1 MVITRVRMSGP
12 TFLVIGA
19 QKCGTTWL
27 EAMLRQHP
35 EVFVPVTK
43 ELHFFDKSYH
53 YDRGLEWYEA
63 HFSAGSEA
71 RARGEATPNYF
82 WTTPDETEK
91 RAGGRSNEQLPH
103 RVAAHYPDVRL
114 IVSLRN
120 PVDRAISAYYHHI
133 RQRRCSPS
141 TPLKQ
146 VSDRWGIVSMGHYD
160 VHLARWLDAFPR
172 ERLLVLIYEEDIAQ
186 NKPATL
192 RRLFEFIGV
201 DPTRDPARQERRVNR
216 RRSDLH
222 LRLNFYAPPLAT
234 LLDAVLPARITHA
247 RRWRIE
253 VADDERAALAAE
265 FAPHNARLSQLLGRD
280 LPW

>member
-1 MVITRVRMSGP
+1 
-12 TFLVIGA
+12 
-19 QKCGTTWL
+19 
-27 EAMLRQHP
+27 
-35 EVFVPVTK
+35 
-43 ELHFFDKSYH
+43 
-53 YDRGLEWYEA
+53 
-63 HFSAGSEA
+63 
-71 RARGEATPNYF
+71 
-82 WTTPDETEK
+82 
-91 RAGGRSNEQLPH
+91 
-103 RVAAHYPDVRL
+103 
-114 IVSLRN
+114 
-120 PVDRAISAYYHHI
+120 
-133 RQRRCSPS
+133 
-141 TPLKQ
+141 
-146 VSDRWGIVSMGHYD
+146 MGHYD
-160 VHLARWLDAFPR
+160 VHLERWLGAFPR
-172 ERLLVLIYEEDIAQ
+172 EQLLVLIYEEDIAQ

-201 DPTRDPARQERRVNR
+201 DPTHDPARQERRVNR